1 MLVTLSII
9 MCCGL
14 YLLLLG
20 MKGVLAVL
28 QARKD
33 AHAEE
38 PFVKLRT
45 LTVLQPI
52 LSGDEKLERMLESN
66 LLSLPGQCFIWLC
79 DSEDAE
85 AIRVAEKLRAAHP
98 GHQIAIVICPDCPD
112 GVNPKVFKLIQASPM
127 VETPYFAVLDD
138 DTHLPTATAA
148 DLVMHAQGAM
158 VSTALPSYRESGGFS
173 GTLLAQFVNNNSAM
187 TYLSLLPFCP
197 PISLN
202 GMCYVMK
209 TGDIGIFMGIT
220 RHLTDDLALAG
231 AVKAAGG
238 VIHQSSLPVF
248 LTTHVDGFPH
258 YLRMMHRW
266 YLFALLLVRGQSP
279 ARQVVIFAM
288 YGWHQLLLWVPLV
301 FLVIRPSLRLAVFT
315 VIVFIV
321 RSFILQLM
329 QAGVFGM
336 PIHRPFASLISEL
349 LQPLHMI
356 HALVNRRIRWRS
368 RRYRVFASDRFH
380 KDE

>member
-1 MLVTLSII
+1 MLVTLFII
-9 MCCGL
+9 ACCGL

-20 MKGVLAVL
+20 MKAVLAVL

-38 PFVKLRT
+38 QLLKLRT

-52 LSGDEKLERMLESN
+52 LSGDEKLERMLASN
-66 LLSLPGQCFIWLC
+66 LHSLPGQCFVWLC
-79 DSEDAE
+79 DEGDAE
-85 AIRVAEKLRAAHP
+85 AIRVAETLRSAYPA
-98 GHQIAIVICPDCPD
+98 HQITIVTCPECPD
-112 GVNPKVFKLIQASPM
+112 GVNPKVFKLIQASSM
-127 VETPYFAVLDD
+127 VETPFFAVLDD
-138 DTHLPTATAA
+138 DTHLPAATAA
-148 DLVMHAQGAM
+148 DLVMHAQDAM
-158 VSTALPSYRESGGFS
+158 LSTALPSYRESGGFS
-173 GTLLAQFVNNNSAM
+173 GSLLAQFVNNNSAM

-209 TGDIGIFMGIT
+209 SGDIGLFPGIA

-231 AVKAAGG
+231 AVRSAGG

-248 LTTHVDGFPH
+248 LTTHINGFSH

-266 YLFALLLVRGQSP
+266 YLFALLLVREQHP
-279 ARQVVIFAM
+279 ARQVVIFAFH
-288 YGWHQLLLWVPLV
+288 GWHQLLLWVPLV
-301 FLVIRPSLRLAVFT
+301 FLVIRPSVRLAVFT
-315 VIVFIV
+315 LIVFLV

-329 QAGVFGM
+329 QTGVFGT
-336 PIHRPFASLISEL
+336 PIHRPFASLVSEL
-349 LQPLHMI
+349 LQPLHMV
-356 HALVNRRIRWRS
+356 HALIDRRIRWRS
-368 RRYRVFASDRFH
+368 RRYRVHASDRFV